1 MTRISRSTLS
11 DDANVSGWYY
21 SVQGLGNLL
30 HYRNAWV
37 VSLVFILGVDLCAY
51 RCFYSE
57 KIGWKACAIAGDAD
71 AIFIPISLITTIF
84 EVYFPSMNGIY
95 MCLFTP
101 ILMLTFARTA
111 PIAPHSAQ

>member
-1 MTRISRSTLS
+1 MTRISRSMVRRDT
-11 DDANVSGWYY
+11 NVSGRLY

-71 AIFIPISLITTIF
+71 ALYIPIALIITIS
-84 EVYFPSMNGIY
+84 EVYFPYPRCIFVS
-95 MCLFTP
+95 LFTP
-101 ILMLTFARTA
+101 TNMVTLPSM
-111 PIAPHSAQ
+111 PP